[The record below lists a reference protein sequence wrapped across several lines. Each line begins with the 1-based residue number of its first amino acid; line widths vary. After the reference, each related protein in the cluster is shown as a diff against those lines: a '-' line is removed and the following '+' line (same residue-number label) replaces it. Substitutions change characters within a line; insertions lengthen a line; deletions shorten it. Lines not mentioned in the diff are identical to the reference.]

1 MKNTAF
7 RNSLYGGLLIIVGII
22 GLISSV
28 IYNISIYVKPSVNNL
43 FDVEQKDH
51 VDSSDAMVQL
61 VIVDSSN
68 SKFEVIERPVQKD
81 EPIPSPSNKVTE
93 INPSTPNTIKNTKLD
108 TFIEPKVTNTNK
120 MIIDTTS

>member
-28 IYNISIYVKPSVNNL
+28 IYNISIHVKPSVNNL
-43 FDVEQKDH
+43 FDVEQKDR
-51 VDSSDAMVQL
+51 VDSSDTMVQL
-61 VIVDSSN
+61 VIVDNSN

-81 EPIPSPSNKVTE
+81 EPISSPSNKVTE
-93 INPSTPNTIKNTKLD
+93 IKPSTPNTIKNTKPD